1 MKLRHCSLAILVA
14 LLPFAVQPA
23 AAEVSLK
30 NGNFFTGS
38 KDIVFSGGFE
48 LKIERVYNSK
58 TAFKGIFGY
67 GWGNEYEVFLEVGG
81 DGAVIVHEY
90 GGGAENRFDSPTM
103 TAAEIASAA
112 DKIAAVAKA
121 QSDITGEQGL
131 SDYRQRLINDA
142 MFREDEWQKY
152 IKKGLLQPRSLPAG
166 TRLTSNRFSYQYITV
181 QRDGYRR
188 DFENGRIEFYRKD
201 GKLRQI
207 SDKNGNFITFS
218 YDVPGQITIRDDA
231 NRSLILSLNGRG
243 LVARIQGSDGKL
255 CTYSYNSL
263 DELVD
268 VTDTDHEEYTYEY
281 DAAKRHNMTKIS
293 YPDKTTMLISYYP
306 WEQFENVKSL
316 IDRDGTLTEYAYVVD
331 PKDAHH
337 YTVSVKVSES
347 PNAAGKRKQI
357 SSSTYEYLNQIKPDG
372 EEYTG
377 RMITVLDGDRTDTS
391 YNINGLPTR
400 IDHNGEVVSFEYDD
414 HGHVTKKV
422 EPDVT
427 TTLTYDP
434 VVSKVT
440 SVTKIS
446 TETSKPIYSGQF
458 ADDSKGNVLT
468 ASSAGIPKAIKPI
481 YSGQFTYDSKGNLLT
496 ASSAGTTVTLLYD
509 TRGRISELD
518 ANNGNRITF
527 EYNANSK
534 PIKIGW
540 LEHKDK
546 SGKLVPTASI
556 DVTYTD
562 SGEIDKVDSP
572 SGHDIALAV
581 TSAFQ
586 ELLDLIRPAGVS
598 LSF

>member
-1 MKLRHCSLAILVA
+1 MKLRFYSFALVVA
-14 LLPFAVQPA
+14 LLPFAVRPA
-23 AAEVSLK
+23 PAEVSLK

-67 GWGNEYEVFLEVGG
+67 GWGNEYEVYLEVGG

-103 TAAEIASAA
+103 SADEIAGAA

-121 QSDITGEQGL
+121 QSDISGEQGL

-142 MFREDEWQKY
+142 SFREDEWQKY
-152 IKKGLLQPRSLPAG
+152 IKKGLLQPRALATG

-181 QRDGYRR
+181 QHDGYRR
-188 DFENGRIEFYRKD
+188 DFDNGRTEFYRKD

-218 YDVPGQITIRDDA
+218 YDVPGQITIRDDS
-231 NRSLILSLNGRG
+231 NRSLILTFNERG
-243 LVARIQGSDGKL
+243 LVTRIQGSDGKL
-255 CTYSYNSL
+255 CTYRYNSL
-263 DELVD
+263 DELVGAI
-268 VTDTDHEEYTYEY
+268 DTDHQEYTYEY
-281 DAAKRHNMTKIS
+281 DAAKRHNMTKMS
-293 YPDKTTMLISYYP
+293 YPDKTTQLISYYP
-306 WEQFENVKSL
+306 REQFENVKT
-316 IDRDGTLTEYAYVVD
+316 ITDRDGTLTEYAYLID
-331 PKDAHH
+331 PKNPLH
-337 YTVSVKVSES
+337 YTVSVNVSNS
-347 PNAAGKRKQI
+347 PDAAGKRKQI
-357 SSSTYEYLNQIKPDG
+357 SSSTYEYVNQTKPDG
-372 EEYTG
+372 EEYTS
-377 RMITVLDGDRTDTS
+377 RMITVLDGDRTDTT
-391 YNINGLPTR
+391 YNLIGLPTR
-400 IDHNGEVVSFEYDD
+400 IDRNGEAVSFEYDD

-434 VVSKVT
+434 VASKVT
-440 SVTKIS
+440 SVKKTDTK
-446 TETSKPIYSGQF
+446 TGKT
-458 ADDSKGNVLT
+458 T
-468 ASSAGIPKAIKPI
+468 SSA
-481 YSGQFTYDSKGNLLT
+481 QFTYDPKGNLLT
-496 ASSAGTTVTLLYD
+496 ASSNGTSVTLLYD

-518 ANNGNRITF
+518 ASNGNRITF

-534 PIKIGW
+534 PLKISL

-546 SGKLVPTASI
+546 SGKVVPAASI
-556 DVTYTD
+556 DVLYGD
-562 SGEIDKVDSP
+562 NGEILKVDSTA
-572 SGHDIALAV
+572 GRGIALAV

-586 ELLDLIRPAGVS
+586 ELLDVIRPAGVN